1 MNLNF
6 PLSFCGKFI
15 DLVKEFPFFS
25 ANICKI
31 FHETAITMWS
41 FVMKIQSFSDAWES
55 WKFSNKTHAHTH
67 THTHKVPWID
77 TLECGVWP
85 TLKTKIFNIWNVC
98 VWVWVCSFWN
108 FYCFKITFLS
118 MLSTIETIF
127 VRKKATI
134 G

>member
-15 DLVKEFPFFS
+15 DLVKEFRFFS

-31 FHETAITMWS
+31 YHETMWS

-55 WKFSNKTHAHTH
+55 WKFCNKTHAHTH
-67 THTHKVPWID
+67 KIPWID

-85 TLKTKIFNIWNVC
+85 TLKAKILPLNLNFQYLKCVC
-98 VWVWVCSFWN
+98 VCGCAVFEIFIVSKSHFCQ
-108 FYCFKITFLS
+108 CFRQLKQFLY
-118 MLSTIETIF
+118 E
-127 VRKKATI
+127 KKLQ
-134 G
+134 